1 MRRSIW
7 LFFLLVFF
15 IWRETFTTGAVCFYP
30 LPKPVVLCGL
40 NERFFMYLKTIYVFF
55 FYLLFQMLARVRW
68 HHRNPHLYFTLTK
81 VIDKNLLTDSNS
93 GQLKLMWARDKV
105 IIGFHLIL
113 DKLAAWRGAKNESP
127 SFRLLRSS
135 TTFSLIGQRVTNI
148 FF

>member
-1 MRRSIW
+1 
-7 LFFLLVFF
+7 
-15 IWRETFTTGAVCFYP
+15 
-30 LPKPVVLCGL
+30 
-40 NERFFMYLKTIYVFF
+40 
-55 FYLLFQMLARVRW
+55 
-68 HHRNPHLYFTLTK
+68 
-81 VIDKNLLTDSNS
+81 
-93 GQLKLMWARDKV
+93 MWARDKV

>member
-1 MRRSIW
+1 
-7 LFFLLVFF
+7 
-15 IWRETFTTGAVCFYP
+15 
-30 LPKPVVLCGL
+30 
-40 NERFFMYLKTIYVFF
+40 
-55 FYLLFQMLARVRW
+55 MLARVGW